1 MGFEGPEWLIWM
13 VTGECNLRCP
23 YCYATHYQSEQPLKL
38 ESLRG
43 ILREASSLGVEYIN
57 YTGGEPLMRG
67 DMLEIIK
74 ETTELGIETSL
85 FTNLTLM
92 SESIASKLS
101 KLEVFLMTSLDGP
114 RDVYEMVKGIGTWE
128 KFLRGVQNLRKFN
141 IPFHV
146 NVTISKFNHD
156 RIGEAIRSAEGLGAE
171 SISIIPSMAFGRA
184 LETGSFVGRK
194 ELLKSLTQ
202 AEEVAGELGID
213 VSVWCTPFLG
223 SLGGFRNLRYTNCRG
238 WKELDLS
245 PSGKVLLC
253 DVMGIEVAD
262 VLEDGILGSWLKLN
276 THPLYLRVRM
286 MPEGCCGDEKC
297 SGGCYARAYNYWGEL
312 PSRDPLCPGVKL
324 SATAASVPKFPLES
338 PPE

>member
-114 RDVYEMVKGIGTWE
+114 RDVYEM
-128 KFLRGVQNLRKFN
+128 
-141 IPFHV
+141 
-146 NVTISKFNHD
+146 
-156 RIGEAIRSAEGLGAE
+156 
-171 SISIIPSMAFGRA
+171 
-184 LETGSFVGRK
+184 
-194 ELLKSLTQ
+194 
-202 AEEVAGELGID
+202 
-213 VSVWCTPFLG
+213 
-223 SLGGFRNLRYTNCRG
+223 
-238 WKELDLS
+238 
-245 PSGKVLLC
+245 
-253 DVMGIEVAD
+253 
-262 VLEDGILGSWLKLN
+262 
-276 THPLYLRVRM
+276 
-286 MPEGCCGDEKC
+286 
-297 SGGCYARAYNYWGEL
+297 
-312 PSRDPLCPGVKL
+312 
-324 SATAASVPKFPLES
+324 
-338 PPE
+338 